1 MTTMTVEEF
10 RQQVVA
16 QRGARRRGA
25 PRYSDQLVEFA
36 LAHAHG
42 ALAAGRR
49 VNAAAAD
56 LGLSFA
62 TLSAWL
68 ARAKSVSE
76 TRLRQVVVDET
87 RVEPVVAARGLEV
100 RTASGHVVR
109 ALSVVDAAA
118 LLRALE

>member
-1 MTTMTVEEF
+1 MTTMSVEEF
-10 RQQVVA
+10 RQQVLV

-25 PRYSDQLVEFA
+25 PRYSDELVEFA
-36 LAHAHG
+36 VAHAHG

-68 ARAKSVSE
+68 SRAKSVSE
-76 TRLRQVVVDET
+76 TRSRQVVVDEA
-87 RVEPVVAARGLEV
+87 REPVVAARDVEV

-109 ALSVVDAAA
+109 GLSVTEAAA
-118 LLRALE
+118 LLRALQ

>member
-1 MTTMTVEEF
+1 MMSVEEF
-10 RQQVVA
+10 RRQVLA

-25 PRYSDQLVEFA
+25 PRYPDELVEFA
-36 LAHAHG
+36 VAHARA

-68 ARAKSVSE
+68 SRAKSVSE
-76 TRLRQVVVDET
+76 TRLRQVVVDEA
-87 RVEPVVAARGLEV
+87 RAEPMVAARGLEV
-100 RTASGHVVR
+100 RTASGHLVR
-109 ALSVVDAAA
+109 GLSVVEAAA
-118 LLRALE
+118 LLRALQ